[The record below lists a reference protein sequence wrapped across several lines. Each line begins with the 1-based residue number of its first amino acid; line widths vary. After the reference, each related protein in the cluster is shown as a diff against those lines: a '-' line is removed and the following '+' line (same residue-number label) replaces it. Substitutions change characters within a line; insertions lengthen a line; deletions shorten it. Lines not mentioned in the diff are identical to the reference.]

1 MFTEIKRNNIHT
13 LINIGLMSFLILVGT
28 IGMASMSNATTEH
41 SDSGTGLSII
51 NQSVMICAFGKCT
64 LI

>member
-1 MFTEIKRNNIHT
+1 MFTEIKRNNVHT
-13 LINIGLMSFLILVGT
+13 LINIGLVSFLILIGA
-28 IGMASMSNATTEH
+28 IGMASMSNVATEY
-41 SDSGTGLSII
+41 SDNSSGLSIV